1 MNNSATKF
9 GADSVIKI
17 LRAAPGMQALYM
29 SHYSVLGK
37 TDNPPEEFIANIVQ
51 DWKDPQDG
59 KLLKVSVDKNAN
71 ITVTNERTNVSK
83 TYKK

>member
-1 MNNSATKF
+1 
-9 GADSVIKI
+9 
-17 LRAAPGMQALYM
+17 
-29 SHYSVLGK
+29 VLGK

-59 KLLKVSVDKNAN
+59 KWLKVSVDKNAN
-71 ITVTNERTNVSK
+71 ITVTNARTNVSK